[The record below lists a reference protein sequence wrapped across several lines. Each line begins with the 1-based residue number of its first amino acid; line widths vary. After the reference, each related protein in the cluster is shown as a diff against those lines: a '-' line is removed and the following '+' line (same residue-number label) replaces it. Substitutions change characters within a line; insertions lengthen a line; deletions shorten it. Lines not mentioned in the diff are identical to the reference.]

1 MCPVNRK
8 FISIHRISVVVLMY
22 AYTTD
27 GIHIGPTCRP
37 PSYLV
42 IHSSMAT
49 HAGNKMVECTVL
61 LRRNQRLHLHMQ
73 LGIRPWDLLT
83 SERPA
88 RVRTPSHEMDDNHT
102 CSDATNDLRFD
113 TEQ

>member
-1 MCPVNRK
+1 M
-8 FISIHRISVVVLMY
+8 HRICDVVLMY

-27 GIHIGPTCRP
+27 GIDIGPTCRP
-37 PSYLV
+37 PLYPV
-42 IHSSMAT
+42 IHSSMAA

-61 LRRNQRLHLHMQ
+61 LRQNQRLHLHMQ

-88 RVRTPSHEMDDNHT
+88 RVRMPSHE
-102 CSDATNDLRFD
+102 TNDSLYHSSEASD
-113 TEQ
+113 PCLDIVQ